1 MKKTTKENYLEDRLI
16 ELENEIGFLREDI
29 QTAETHVGFL
39 RAELG
44 DLEDEYQRI
53 YKEAKR

>member
-1 MKKTTKENYLEDRLI
+1 MKKTVREKLEDRLI